1 MCNYKCSPLCHHCLL
16 PWYFTSTIGC
26 CSPLYTPSLLNRR
39 ISIHQTRIRR
49 TKGSWIPNS
58 ISMSAANDSMRLA
71 NLRLPCWMRI
81 CSTADVQDRDS
92 ERKLFLKSVEVAGI
106 ACSNHVSSW
115 RIAGLKWNIWL
126 VGKTSIR
133 GSHVWTAS
141 IQDIPERN
149 PQVLPGIVSFRI
161 HRNCSYIVSNRIF
174 VQTLHQQHRRNFAY

>member
-1 MCNYKCSPLCHHCLL
+1 VCNYKCSPLCHHCLL

-81 CSTADVQDRDS
+81 CSTADVQDWDS
-92 ERKLFLKSVEVAGI
+92 ERKLFLKSIEVAGI

-115 RIAGLKWNIWL
+115 RIA
-126 VGKTSIR
+126 
-133 GSHVWTAS
+133 
-141 IQDIPERN
+141 ERN

-161 HRNCSYIVSNRIF
+161 HHNYSYIVSNRIF
-174 VQTLHQQHRRNFAY
+174 VQTLVGIADSHISPCTDVVRFQV

>member
-1 MCNYKCSPLCHHCLL
+1 MVFRIYNWVL
-16 PWYFTSTIGC
+16 F
-26 CSPLYTPSLLNRR
+26 PLYIPRLLNRR
-39 ISIHQTRIRR
+39 INIHQTGIRR
-49 TKGSWIPNS
+49 SKGCWIPNS

-71 NLRLPCWMRI
+71 NWLLPCWMRI
-81 CSTADVQDRDS
+81 CSRADVQDRDS

-149 PQVLPGIVSFRI
+149 PQVLPGVVSFRI

-174 VQTLHQQHRRNFAY
+174 VQTLHQQHRRTLST